1 MTVNSC
7 RIDQHV
13 RHRSGRQDHGAFMG
27 QRDEHGGEFVQ
38 GLARGLDVIRA
49 FNGERP
55 RMTLTEVAEVS
66 GLSRATARRSLLT
79 LRTLGYV
86 RSDGRLFS
94 LTPSILSL
102 GYSFLSSQGI
112 GERVNPI
119 LKQTSDALTEPCALG
134 MLDGTDMV
142 CVAHSPGEQRVLT
155 IGLTA
160 GSRMP
165 LLTTAIG
172 RVLLAMLDETQ
183 RETLLA
189 TAPLDHRTP
198 RTVTDRDRLRDLLA
212 DIRTEGHAIV
222 DEEFEL
228 GVRSIAVPVM
238 SNHGEPLGALNVI
251 ASAGR
256 VDLQKMREEYLPV
269 LNRAAEAI
277 ALAMI

>member
-1 MTVNSC
+1 MRKQTRGIMSQKN
-7 RIDQHV
+7 
-13 RHRSGRQDHGAFMG
+13 
-27 QRDEHGGEFVQ
+27 EHGGEFVQ

-49 FNGERP
+49 FDGERP
-55 RMTLTEVAEVS
+55 RMTLTEVAEVT

-79 LRTLGYV
+79 LQALGYV
-86 RSDGRLFS
+86 RSDGRLFA

-134 MLDGTDMV
+134 MLDGTDIV

-172 RVLLAMLDETQ
+172 RTLLAMLDERQ

-189 TAPLDHRTP
+189 TAPLERRTP
-198 RTVTDRDRLRDLLA
+198 RTLVDRDRLRDLLA
-212 DIRTEGHAIV
+212 DIRMAGYAIV

-238 SNHGEPLGALNVI
+238 NNHGEPLGALNVI

-256 VDLQKMREEYLPV
+256 VDLQKMREDYLPV